1 MHADWHG
8 VRQEAN
14 EHQRALR
21 QKADQWRLSQQVSK
35 AGGSMAGDLVHAARG
50 TWGRSTAAASRALDA
65 VQALT
70 ARPPKP
76 QEDCS

>member
-14 EHQRALR
+14 EHQRVLR
-21 QKADQWRLSQQVSK
+21 HKADQWRLSRQVSK
-35 AGGSMAGDLVHAARG
+35 TSDSMASDLVHAARG

-65 VQALT
+65 IQAWT
-70 ARPPKP
+70 ARPQQP
-76 QEDCS
+76 QEDCG